1 MIVIKKDYLILKIMN
16 LENVYGYLIV
26 LVPKYSGK
34 CHRHY
39 MTTAYNILLP
49 WSKVTLLMNQQ
60 GFVTIIVSVKAFI
73 QKSRLESVQEELIK
87 GAGPLSQDTTT
98 E

>member
-1 MIVIKKDYLILKIMN
+1 
-16 LENVYGYLIV
+16 
-26 LVPKYSGK
+26 
-34 CHRHY
+34 
-39 MTTAYNILLP
+39 
-49 WSKVTLLMNQQ
+49 MNQQ

-98 E
+98 EQFLLIHIRKIRKKYFFPGKNN